1 MCSNTIHTLEFAMV
15 HELGRDQ
22 GISTFRSRKERSLMT
37 KGDSQLQKDVIDELA
52 FDPKVDG
59 TNIGVAAKD
68 GVVTLTGTVSS
79 YPDKVA
85 AERAVKRVAGV
96 HGIAEEL
103 TVDIP
108 SVYHRTDADIARAA
122 LAALDWN
129 VTIPKDKVTVKVEN
143 GWITLEGELGW
154 QYQKDAVRRAV
165 EHLTGVR
172 GVTNAINLKPTV
184 STGDVRAK
192 IRQVFERAA
201 EIDANRV
208 QVDISDDVVTLRGDV
223 HSWNEYDEATHAAS
237 SVPGVK
243 SVKNYTNVI

>member
-1 MCSNTIHTLEFAMV
+1 MSSNTIYTFESAMA

-22 GISTFRSRKERSLMT
+22 ASAFSDREKERILMT

-52 FDPKVDG
+52 FDPMVDS
-59 TNIGVAAKD
+59 TNIGVTAKD
-68 GVVTLTGTVSS
+68 GVVTLTGTVPS
-79 YPDKVA
+79 YPEKVA

-103 TVDIP
+103 KVDIP
-108 SVYHRTDADIARAA
+108 SMLHRTDADIVRAA
-122 LAALDWN
+122 LVALDWN
-129 VTIPKDKVTVKVEN
+129 VTIPKDKVTVKVED
-143 GWITLEGELGW
+143 GWLTLEGELGW
-154 QYQKDAVRRAV
+154 QYQKDVVRRAV
-165 EHLTGVR
+165 EHLIGVR

-201 EIDANRV
+201 EIDANQV
-208 QVDISDDVVTLRGDV
+208 QVDISDGVVTLRGSV
-223 HSWNEYDEATHAAS
+223 HSWNEHDEAAHAAS

-243 SVKNYTNVI
+243 SVRNYTDVK